1 MSFGK
6 RLHSIAALGCVCSLA
21 GCVAVLSLTGLCPRL
36 AAEPIPVGV
45 SILPEKYLVERV
57 GGPNMDVCVMI
68 GAGQDPATFEP
79 STAQL
84 DAIKTARVYFRL
96 GVPFE
101 TAWMSRLLVSNH
113 YMMRVVNVAEEIRQR
128 TMEPIGG
135 EGIGRA
141 ERVPDPHMW
150 MSPPLAKRMAARIRD
165 TLVGFDPV
173 HKEDYERNY
182 VQLAAELDALDAQI
196 RDHLALL
203 KHRAF
208 LTAYP
213 AWGYFADTYGLRQIP
228 IASEGK
234 EPDAAALRRVIE
246 EAKRQEIKVIFVEPQ
261 FSRSSAEQVAREIGG
276 RVVVIDPLAEDYA
289 GNMRKAAAAFGEG
302 LETK

>member
-1 MSFGK
+1 MSFGN
-6 RLHSIAALGCVCSLA
+6 RWGLIPVLGCICSVA
-21 GCVAVLSLTGLCPRL
+21 GCVAVLSLIGFCPRL
-36 AAEPIPVGV
+36 AAESIPVGV

-68 GAGQDPATFEP
+68 GPGQNPATFEP

-101 TAWMSRLLVSNH
+101 SAWMKRLLVSNH

-128 TMEPIGG
+128 TMEPIGD

-165 TLVGFDPV
+165 TLVDLDPV
-173 HKEDYERNY
+173 HKDDYERNY
-182 VQLAAELDALDAQI
+182 LQLAAELDALDTEI
-196 RDHLALL
+196 RDRLAPL
-203 KHRAF
+203 KHRTF
-208 LTAYP
+208 MTSHP

-228 IASEGK
+228 IESTGK
-234 EPDAAALRRVIE
+234 EPDADTLRRIID
-246 EAKRQEIKVIFVEPQ
+246 EAKRQGVKVILVEPQ
-261 FSRSSAEQVAREIGG
+261 FSRSRVEMVAREIGG

-289 GNMRKAAAAFGEG
+289 GNMRKVAAAFGEG
-302 LETK
+302 LQAK